1 MLVMNHKLRNTILA
15 FSVTGMV
22 LAVGLIAARPALPGQ
37 FAPAPAVAD
46 APLANRSGAAA
57 LLANADAVSVR
68 LQARSRQYEAA
79 LVDAR
84 SVEQAVALTVG
95 FITTVVGESLL
106 VDPVDPMDADET
118 GTADADAGAGDERP
132 TSQRRGRGVRSAIAI
147 PYFSFAR
154 GTGRGRS

>member
-1 MLVMNHKLRNTILA
+1 MNHKLRNTILA

-22 LAVGLIAARPALPGQ
+22 LAVGLIAARPALPAPP
-37 FAPAPAVAD
+37 APAPAVAD
-46 APLANRSGAAA
+46 APAADRSSAAT
-57 LLANADAVSVR
+57 LLADADAVSVR

-84 SVEQAVALTVG
+84 SVERAVAVTIG
-95 FITTVVGESLL
+95 FIATVIGESRL
-106 VDPVDPMDADET
+106 VGPMGADGT
-118 GTADADAGAGDERP
+118 GTADADAGGEERP
-132 TSQRRGRGVRSAIAI
+132 AGQRRVRGVRSAIAV

>member
-1 MLVMNHKLRNTILA
+1 MNHKLRNTILA

-22 LAVGLIAARPALPGQ
+22 LALGLIAARPVSPWQPAQ
-37 FAPAPAVAD
+37 VVANAPVAD
-46 APLANRSGAAA
+46 RSGTAT
-57 LLANADAVSVR
+57 LLADAEAASLR

-84 SVEQAVALTVG
+84 SIEQAVALTVG
-95 FITTVVGESLL
+95 FIATVVTESVL
-106 VDPVDPMDADET
+106 VEPADPMDAGDG
-118 GTADADAGAGDERP
+118 GTAAAEPEEDRP
-132 TSQRRGRGVRSAIAI
+132 ASQPRAHGVRSAIAV

>member
-1 MLVMNHKLRNTILA
+1 MNHKLRNTILA

-37 FAPAPAVAD
+37 FATAPAVAD
-46 APLANRSGAAA
+46 APLANRSGAGA

-68 LQARSRQYEAA
+68 LQARGRQYEAA

-95 FITTVVGESLL
+95 FVTTVVGESLL
-106 VDPVDPMDADET
+106 VEPMDPMDADET
-118 GTADADAGAGDERP
+118 GTADADADTGDETP
-132 TSQRRGRGVRSAIAI
+132 VSQRRGRGVRSAIAV

-154 GTGRGRS
+154 GMGRGRS

>member
-1 MLVMNHKLRNTILA
+1 MNHKLRNTILA

-37 FAPAPAVAD
+37 FATAPAVAD
-46 APLANRSGAAA
+46 APLANRSGAGA

-68 LQARSRQYEAA
+68 LQARGRQYEAA

-95 FITTVVGESLL
+95 FVTTVVGESLL
-106 VDPVDPMDADET
+106 VEPMDPMDADET
-118 GTADADAGAGDERP
+118 RTADADADADTGNEMP
-132 TSQRRGRGVRSAIAI
+132 VSQRRGRGVRSAIAV

-154 GTGRGRS
+154 GMGRGRS

>member
-1 MLVMNHKLRNTILA
+1 MNHKLRNTILA

-118 GTADADAGAGDERP
+118 GTADADAGDERP

-154 GTGRGRS
+154 GPGRGRS